1 MPIELRGL
9 EEIQRKL
16 QALESSL
23 DEAGMRRKLNTIGG
37 MIKNSIM
44 ESFENETSPFGQ
56 RWKPLSSVTAFA
68 NFGGGGIKNVKR
80 GRQNA
85 YYKNGKKQKKSF
97 LSVFGAGGSRKILVL
112 SGALAGHWVVRASAK
127 SVTVS
132 NNSSSGGFAYGLT
145 HQFGT
150 TRAGKHKKI
159 NIPARPFLPI
169 DSSGNLEPKLAKDI
183 NDYLENEVLKVF
195 KK

>member
-1 MPIELRGL
+1 MPIDLQGL

-16 QALESSL
+16 KTLESSL

-37 MIKNSIM
+37 MIKNSVE

-68 NFGGGGIKNVKR
+68 NFGGGIKNVKR

-97 LSVFGAGGSRKILVL
+97 LSVFGAGGSRRILVL
-112 SGALAGHWVVRASAK
+112 SGVLAGHWVVRASAK

-150 TRAGKHKKI
+150 ARAGRHR
-159 NIPARPFLPI
+159 NVHIPARPFLPV
-169 DSSGNLEPKLAKDI
+169 DGSGNLEPRLAKDI
-183 NDYLENEVLKVF
+183 NDYLKGEIIKEF
-195 KK
+195 QR

>member
-9 EEIQRKL
+9 EDIQRKL

-23 DEAGMRRKLNTIGG
+23 DEAGIRRKLNTIGG
-37 MIKNSIM
+37 MIKNSIE

-68 NFGGGGIKNVKR
+68 NFGGGGIKSVKR

>member
-1 MPIELRGL
+1 MPIELQGL

-37 MIKNSIM
+37 MIKNSVM

-68 NFGGGGIKNVKR
+68 NFGGGIKNVKR

-97 LSVFGAGGSRKILVL
+97 LNMWKKAI
-112 SGALAGHWVVRASAK
+112 HWTA
-127 SVTVS
+127 
-132 NNSSSGGFAYGLT
+132 
-145 HQFGT
+145 
-150 TRAGKHKKI
+150 
-159 NIPARPFLPI
+159 
-169 DSSGNLEPKLAKDI
+169 
-183 NDYLENEVLKVF
+183 
-195 KK
+195 

>member
-1 MPIELRGL
+1 MPIDLQGL

-23 DEAGMRRKLNTIGG
+23 DEAGMRRKLNTVGG
-37 MIKNSIM
+37 MVKNSVM

-68 NFGGGGIKNVKR
+68 NFGGGIKNVKR

-97 LSVFGAGGSRKILVL
+97 LNVFGAGGSRRILVL
-112 SGALAGHWVVRASAK
+112 SGALAGHWVVRAGAK

-150 TRAGKHKKI
+150 ARAGKHR
-159 NIPARPFLPI
+159 NVHIPARPFLPV
-169 DSSGNLEPKLAKDI
+169 DGSGNLEPRLTKDI
-183 NDYLENEVLKVF
+183 NDYLKEEIIKEF
-195 KK
+195 QR

>member
-1 MPIELRGL
+1 MPIELQGL
-9 EEIQRKL
+9 EDIQRKL
-16 QALESSL
+16 KTLESSL
-23 DEAGMRRKLNTIGG
+23 DEAGMRRKLNTVGG
-37 MIKNSIM
+37 MVKNSVM

-97 LSVFGAGGSRKILVL
+97 LSVFGAGGSRRILVL

-150 TRAGKHKKI
+150 ARAGKHR
-159 NIPARPFLPI
+159 NVHIPARPFLPV
-169 DSSGNLEPKLAKDI
+169 DGSGNLEPRLAKDI
-183 NDYLENEVLKVF
+183 NDYLKEEIIKEF
-195 KK
+195 QR

>member
-1 MPIELRGL
+1 MPIDLQGL

-16 QALESSL
+16 KTLESSL

-37 MIKNSIM
+37 MIKNSVE

-68 NFGGGGIKNVKR
+68 NFGGGIKNVKR

-85 YYKNGKKQKKSF
+85 YYKNRKKQKKSF
-97 LSVFGAGGSRKILVL
+97 LNVFGAGGSRRILVL

-132 NNSSSGGFAYGLT
+132 NNSSSDGFAYGLT

-150 TRAGKHKKI
+150 ARAGRHR
-159 NIPARPFLPI
+159 NVHIPARPFLPV
-169 DSSGNLEPKLAKDI
+169 DGGGNLEPRLAKDI
-183 NDYLENEVLKVF
+183 NDYLKEEIIKEF
-195 KK
+195 QR

>member
-1 MPIELRGL
+1 MPVELKGL

-16 QALESSL
+16 KTLESSL

-37 MIKNSIM
+37 MVKNSVM

-68 NFGGGGIKNVKR
+68 NFGGGIKNVKR

-97 LSVFGAGGSRKILVL
+97 LSVFGAGGSRRILVL

-150 TRAGKHKKI
+150 ARAGKHR
-159 NIPARPFLPI
+159 NVHIPARPFLPM
-169 DSSGNLEPKLAKDI
+169 DGGGNLEPRLAKNI
-183 NDYLENEVLKVF
+183 NDYLKEEIIKEF
-195 KK
+195 QK

>member
-1 MPIELRGL
+1 MPIDLQGL

-16 QALESSL
+16 KTLESSL
-23 DEAGMRRKLNTIGG
+23 DEAGMRRKLNTVGG
-37 MIKNSIM
+37 MIKNSVM

-68 NFGGGGIKNVKR
+68 NFGGGIKNVKR

-85 YYKNGKKQKKSF
+85 YYKNEKKQKKSF

-112 SGALAGHWVVRASAK
+112 SGALAGHWVVRAGAK

-150 TRAGKHKKI
+150 ARAGRHR
-159 NIPARPFLPI
+159 NVHIPARPFLPV
-169 DSSGNLEPKLAKDI
+169 DSGGNLEPRLAKDI
-183 NDYLENEVLKVF
+183 NDYLKEEIIKEFQV
-195 KK
+195 

>member
-1 MPIELRGL
+1 MPVELKGL
-9 EEIQRKL
+9 EETQRRLKT
-16 QALESSL
+16 LESSL
-23 DEAGMRRKLNTIGG
+23 DEAGMRRKLNTVGG
-37 MIKNSIM
+37 MVKNSVM

-68 NFGGGGIKNVKR
+68 NFGGGIKNVKR

-85 YYKNGKKQKKSF
+85 YYKNEKKQKKSF

-112 SGALAGHWVVRASAK
+112 SGALAGHWVVRAGAK

-150 TRAGKHKKI
+150 ARAGRHR
-159 NIPARPFLPI
+159 NVHIPARPFLPV
-169 DSSGNLEPKLAKDI
+169 DGSGNLEPRLAKDI
-183 NDYLENEVLKVF
+183 NDYLKEEIIKEF
-195 KK
+195 QR

>member
-1 MPIELRGL
+1 MPVELKGL

-37 MIKNSIM
+37 MVKNSVI

-68 NFGGGGIKNVKR
+68 NFGGGIKNLKR

-97 LSVFGAGGSRKILVL
+97 LSVFGAGGSRRILVL
-112 SGALAGHWVVRASAK
+112 SGALAGHWVVRAGAK

-150 TRAGKHKKI
+150 ARAGRHR
-159 NIPARPFLPI
+159 NVHIPARPFLPV
-169 DSSGNLEPKLAKDI
+169 DGSGNLEPRLAKDI
-183 NDYLENEVLKVF
+183 NDYLKEEIIKEF
-195 KK
+195 QR

>member
-1 MPIELRGL
+1 MPIDLQGL
-9 EEIQRKL
+9 EEIQRRLKT
-16 QALESSL
+16 LESSL
-23 DEAGMRRKLNTIGG
+23 DEAGIRRKLNTVGG
-37 MIKNSIM
+37 MIKNSVE

-68 NFGGGGIKNVKR
+68 NFGGGIKNVKR

-97 LSVFGAGGSRKILVL
+97 LSVFGAGGSRRILVL
-112 SGALAGHWVVRASAK
+112 SGALAGHWVVRAGAK

-132 NNSSSGGFAYGLT
+132 NNSSSGGFAYGIT

-150 TRAGKHKKI
+150 ARAGKHR
-159 NIPARPFLPI
+159 NVHIPARPFLPM
-169 DSSGNLEPKLAKDI
+169 DGSGNLEPRLAKDI
-183 NDYLENEVLKVF
+183 NDYLKEEIIKEF
-195 KK
+195 QR

>member
-1 MPIELRGL
+1 MPIELQGL

-16 QALESSL
+16 QTLESAL
-23 DEAGMRRKLNTIGG
+23 NEAGMRRKLNTVGG

-97 LSVFGAGGSRKILVL
+97 LSVFGAGGSRRILVL
-112 SGALAGHWVVRASAK
+112 SGALAGRWVVRASAK

-150 TRAGKHKKI
+150 SRAGRHR
-159 NIPARPFLPI
+159 NVHIPARPFLPV
-169 DSSGNLEPKLAKDI
+169 DNSGNLEPGLAKNI
-183 NDYLENEVLKVF
+183 NDYLKEEIIKEF
-195 KK
+195 QK

>member
-1 MPIELRGL
+1 MPIDLQGL

-16 QALESSL
+16 KTLESSL
-23 DEAGMRRKLNTIGG
+23 DEAGMRRKLNTVGG
-37 MIKNSIM
+37 MIKNSVM

-68 NFGGGGIKNVKR
+68 NFGGGIKNVKR

-85 YYKNGKKQKKSF
+85 YYKNEKKQKKSF

-112 SGALAGHWVVRASAK
+112 SGALAGHWVVRAGAK

-150 TRAGKHKKI
+150 ARAGRHR
-159 NIPARPFLPI
+159 NVHIPARPFLPV
-169 DSSGNLEPKLAKDI
+169 DGSGNLEPRLAKDI
-183 NDYLENEVLKVF
+183 NDYLKEEIIKEF
-195 KK
+195 QR

>member
-1 MPIELRGL
+1 MPIDLQGL

-23 DEAGMRRKLNTIGG
+23 DEAGMRRKLNTVGG
-37 MIKNSIM
+37 MIKNSIE

>member
-1 MPIELRGL
+1 MPVELKGL
-9 EEIQRKL
+9 EETQRRLKT
-16 QALESSL
+16 LESSL
-23 DEAGMRRKLNTIGG
+23 DEAGMRRKLNTVGG
-37 MIKNSIM
+37 MVKNSVM

-68 NFGGGGIKNVKR
+68 NFGGGIKNVKR

-97 LSVFGAGGSRKILVL
+97 LSVFGAGGSRRILVL
-112 SGALAGHWVVRASAK
+112 SGALAGRWVVRASAK

-150 TRAGKHKKI
+150 ARAGKHR
-159 NIPARPFLPI
+159 NVHIPARPFLPV
-169 DSSGNLEPKLAKDI
+169 DGSGNLESRLAKDI
-183 NDYLENEVLKVF
+183 NDYLKEEIIKEF
-195 KK
+195 QR

>member
-1 MPIELRGL
+1 MPIDLQGL

-23 DEAGMRRKLNTIGG
+23 DEAGMRRKLNTVGG
-37 MIKNSIM
+37 MIKNSIE
-44 ESFENETSPFGQ
+44 ESFE

-150 TRAGKHKKI
+150 ARAGRHR
-159 NIPARPFLPI
+159 NVHIPARPFLPV
-169 DSSGNLEPKLAKDI
+169 DGSGNLEPRLAKDI
-183 NDYLENEVLKVF
+183 NDYLKEEIIKEF
-195 KK
+195 QR

>member
-1 MPIELRGL
+1 MPVELKGL

-37 MIKNSIM
+37 MVKNSVM

-68 NFGGGGIKNVKR
+68 NFGGGIKNVKR

-112 SGALAGHWVVRASAK
+112 SGALAGHWVVRAGAK

-150 TRAGKHKKI
+150 ARAGRHR
-159 NIPARPFLPI
+159 NVHIPARPFLPV
-169 DSSGNLEPKLAKDI
+169 DGSGNLEPRLAKDI
-183 NDYLENEVLKVF
+183 NDYLKEEIIKEF
-195 KK
+195 QR

>member
-97 LSVFGAGGSRKILVL
+97 LSVFGAGGSRRILVL

>member
-1 MPIELRGL
+1 MPIDLQGL

-16 QALESSL
+16 KTLESSL
-23 DEAGMRRKLNTIGG
+23 DEAGIRRKLNTVGG
-37 MIKNSIM
+37 MIKNSVE

>member
-1 MPIELRGL
+1 M
-9 EEIQRKL
+9 
-16 QALESSL
+16 
-23 DEAGMRRKLNTIGG
+23 
-37 MIKNSIM
+37 
-44 ESFENETSPFGQ
+44 
-56 RWKPLSSVTAFA
+56 
-68 NFGGGGIKNVKR
+68 
-80 GRQNA
+80 
-85 YYKNGKKQKKSF
+85 
-97 LSVFGAGGSRKILVL
+97 L

>member
-1 MPIELRGL
+1 MPIELQGL

-16 QALESSL
+16 KTLESSL
-23 DEAGMRRKLNTIGG
+23 DEAGMRRKLNTVGG
-37 MIKNSIM
+37 MIKNSVM

-68 NFGGGGIKNVKR
+68 NFGGGIKNIKR

-150 TRAGKHKKI
+150 ARAGRHRNVHI
-159 NIPARPFLPI
+159 TARPFLPV
-169 DSSGNLEPKLAKDI
+169 DGSGNLEPRLAKDI
-183 NDYLENEVLKVF
+183 NDYLKEEIIKEF
-195 KK
+195 QK

>member
-1 MPIELRGL
+1 MPIDLQGL

-23 DEAGMRRKLNTIGG
+23 DEAGMRRKLNTVGG
-37 MIKNSIM
+37 MVKNSVM

-68 NFGGGGIKNVKR
+68 NFGGGIKNVKR

>member
-1 MPIELRGL
+1 MPVELKGL

-37 MIKNSIM
+37 MVKNSVM

-56 RWKPLSSVTAFA
+56 IWKPLSSVTAFA
-68 NFGGGGIKNVKR
+68 NFGSGIKNVKR

-97 LSVFGAGGSRKILVL
+97 LSVFGAGGSRRILVL

-150 TRAGKHKKI
+150 ARAGRHR
-159 NIPARPFLPI
+159 NVHIPARPFLPV
-169 DSSGNLEPKLAKDI
+169 DNSGNLEPGLAKNI
-183 NDYLENEVLKVF
+183 NDYLKEEIIKEF
-195 KK
+195 QK